1 MPANVAS
8 PDRKLLPRSLFFDV
22 DQSRPN
28 PVADI
33 GDRFE
38 KHEIK
43 ARDGHEGDG
52 GGRPMVRAHPRHRRR
67 EGDDAKQTEENDDGV
82 EAGALPIAAAEMEPH
97 PEFVEG
103 QRHAEAV
110 KQRADFA
117 HPLARLSGEDEQSAN
132 GGEKEDSVIEMMHM
146 GSAEVQKQIRHAS
159 CHDQNDEHARGDE
172 GEQKSCESDAG
183 EMAD

>member
-1 MPANVAS
+1 MPVNVAS

-28 PVADI
+28 SIADI

-67 EGDDAKQTEENDDGV
+67 EGDHAEKTQKDDDGV
-82 EAGALPIAAAEMEPH
+82 EAGALPITTAEMQPH
-97 PEFVEG
+97 TEFVESE
-103 QRHAEAV
+103 RHPEAV

-117 HPLARLSGEDEQSAN
+117 HPLTGARGEDE
-132 GGEKEDSVIEMMHM
+132 
-146 GSAEVQKQIRHAS
+146 
-159 CHDQNDEHARGDE
+159 
-172 GEQKSCESDAG
+172 
-183 EMAD
+183 